1 MNTEP
6 ERKEIEPEKNKS
18 EKNYSGEEKEVG
30 KEDKGKKDNR
40 NQLKLQ
46 NPLDLEKLRQKATGQ
61 EQNAKNDKRQKSV
74 LKTDDPGHQYQ
85 RSLSAGSSLFLG
97 ILLEA
102 EKILKLPHN
111 SKLSNFCKDSLN
123 LDPKF
128 GGASFSRMFSSLVRN
143 Q

>member
-61 EQNAKNDKRQKSV
+61 EQSEQNVKRQESV
-74 LKTDDPGHQYQ
+74 LKTVG
-85 RSLSAGSSLFLG
+85 
-97 ILLEA
+97 
-102 EKILKLPHN
+102 
-111 SKLSNFCKDSLN
+111 
-123 LDPKF
+123 
-128 GGASFSRMFSSLVRN
+128 
-143 Q
+143 